1 MSHPRAQYSNFQ
13 VKNTKTI
20 LYASSIPKPNLIL
33 HPQENG
39 CHIHNIEAILK
50 VDIHSESLVNNL
62 QLCCNAIIDQ
72 AHSIFSNQLGAST
85 SFWEQ
90 NLCSQE
96 HSF

>member
-1 MSHPRAQYSNFQ
+1 MYVDQKNNDI
-13 VKNTKTI
+13 KNT
-20 LYASSIPKPNLIL
+20 SSIPNLLL

-50 VDIHSESLVNNL
+50 VDIHSESLGNNL
-62 QLCCNAIIDQ
+62 QLCFSAIVDQ
-72 AHSIFSNQLGAST
+72 THRIFSIQLGAST
-85 SFWEQ
+85 LFWEQ